1 MTAAAFGRL
10 YEDGDVI
17 VRRGEAGDS
26 LFVVQDGIVEIVVD
40 GGPTEVVLRSAG
52 RNEILGEMAMFGGG
66 IRSATIRA
74 KGPSRVLTLDKRN
87 FMRRM
92 SEDPS
97 LAFGMME
104 TMALRVR
111 ELSDEVVKLR
121 RETPS
126 DPPGGKAARR
136 TPQPAGGEQV
146 PHSRRDRLR
155 RRVHAP
161 EPRGQGQK
169 GLSWL

>member
-10 YEDGDVI
+10 YEDGDII
-17 VRRGEAGDS
+17 VRRGEPGDA

-40 GGPTEVVLRSAG
+40 AGPTEVVLRSAG
-52 RNEILGEMAMFGGG
+52 RNEILGEMAVFGGG
-66 IRSATIRA
+66 VRSATIRA

-121 RETPS
+121 R
-126 DPPGGKAARR
+126 A
-136 TPQPAGGEQV
+136 
-146 PHSRRDRLR
+146 
-155 RRVHAP
+155 
-161 EPRGQGQK
+161 
-169 GLSWL
+169 